1 MQSDFWWHMTW
12 YPPSEH
18 EGVVA
23 GEANGERR
31 WQARMV
37 ASADQ
42 FFKCLCHFHPW
53 FETFSD
59 EVPHHG

>member
-1 MQSDFWWHMTW
+1 MIWS
-12 YPPSEH
+12 PPSEH

-42 FFKCLCHFHPW
+42 FFKCLFHFDPW

-59 EVPHHG
+59 EVPHHR